1 MYTVKATHNV
11 YVTQLVQPEIV
22 YGCSGSHEIPRF
34 KMFVDLARSKVKL
47 VKNPSLNEALVAG
60 ELGSS

>member
-1 MYTVKATHNV
+1 MYTAKITHDV

-22 YGCSGSHEIPRF
+22 YGCSGSHEIPCF
-34 KMFVDLARSKVKL
+34 KVSVDFARSEVKF
-47 VKNPSLNEALVAG
+47 VENPSLNEALIPG